1 MQYIFWIAY
10 VCMHTP
16 PYLEI
21 CHLPLKAS
29 LVNISRVHIKLRRP
43 DILKFE
49 TTVVLHLLCFDHVP
63 TLPQPSSFFWALGH
77 PLVYPMWIVSPMT
90 LRFIPLAKP
99 ASLLQGLKA
108 RRMCAEILVPCCESR
123 PRMVEQCM

>member
-1 MQYIFWIAY
+1 MS
-10 VCMHTP
+10 VCTP
-16 PYLEI
+16 LYLEI

-29 LVNISRVHIKLRRP
+29 LVNIPKVHIKLKRP

-49 TTVVLHLLCFDHVP
+49 TIVVLHLLCFDTT

-90 LRFIPLAKP
+90 LRFIPLAKL
-99 ASLLQGLKA
+99 ASLL
-108 RRMCAEILVPCCESR
+108 
-123 PRMVEQCM
+123 

>member
-1 MQYIFWIAY
+1 MS
-10 VCMHTP
+10 VCTP

-29 LVNISRVHIKLRRP
+29 LVNTPKVHIKLRRP

-49 TTVVLHLLCFDHVP
+49 TIVVLHLLCFDTT
-63 TLPQPSSFFWALGH
+63 TLPQPQPSSFFWALGH

-90 LRFIPLAKP
+90 LRSTPLAKL
-99 ASLLQGLKA
+99 ASLL
-108 RRMCAEILVPCCESR
+108 
-123 PRMVEQCM
+123 